1 MTSDGPILITGAE
14 GFVGGALRER
24 IMETWP
30 ESRVV
35 GSTRSLQNV
44 SDSETTIKLDLGRD
58 ELVEALGRLSPSLV
72 FHLAARS
79 SVGESLDTAW
89 LTFSDNVG
97 SCLALARAMR
107 EATPGVPLV
116 FASSGEVYGASFN
129 VAAPISETEPPT
141 PQNAYARSKLA
152 SEFAL
157 TDILEAVSPVV
168 ILRLFNHFG
177 PAQDERFVV
186 SAFASQIRRM
196 REPGG
201 ERRLK
206 VGNLDPIRDFL
217 PVADVLDAYIAAA
230 ILARRATP
238 GANVYNVGS
247 GQGRSIRSVLADL
260 LRLSG
265 LDVEIHVDPSRVR
278 RSDIP
283 RAVGDPA
290 KFIAATNWKPRA
302 HWDDALAAML

>member
-97 SCLALARAMR
+97 S
-107 EATPGVPLV
+107 
-116 FASSGEVYGASFN
+116 
-129 VAAPISETEPPT
+129 
-141 PQNAYARSKLA
+141 
-152 SEFAL
+152 
-157 TDILEAVSPVV
+157 
-168 ILRLFNHFG
+168 
-177 PAQDERFVV
+177 
-186 SAFASQIRRM
+186 
-196 REPGG
+196 
-201 ERRLK
+201 
-206 VGNLDPIRDFL
+206 
-217 PVADVLDAYIAAA
+217 
-230 ILARRATP
+230 
-238 GANVYNVGS
+238 
-247 GQGRSIRSVLADL
+247 
-260 LRLSG
+260 
-265 LDVEIHVDPSRVR
+265 
-278 RSDIP
+278 
-283 RAVGDPA
+283 
-290 KFIAATNWKPRA
+290 
-302 HWDDALAAML
+302 